1 MGFKDLRIQL
11 LLRMSLLTA
20 LIGLWF
26 FILFRHPLPFS
37 LGLVGLL
44 IVGLI
49 WELLHFLNRSN
60 RELKRFLE
68 AIRFHDHSTRFELAQ
83 FGPSFRALESEFQNL
98 LKELKG
104 SRDQQHSQEEWMA
117 LILQQ
122 INLGIIVVNGK
133 DQIFMMNEKAREILR
148 IPAFT
153 SWQRLR
159 EKRPAL
165 ARAVRDF
172 SVLGRTSFRM
182 EQGQQSE
189 ELLLDIDQI
198 TLKGE
203 RYHLLS
209 LSDLRN
215 EIEQKEIDAWHKLIR
230 ILAHEVMNSVTPVA
244 SLSETL
250 LQMLQDDKGRT
261 KTVDQLDQEDL
272 EDIRE
277 ALQTVVRRSK
287 GMLSFVEDYR
297 KLTRLPAPHLE
308 TVSIQGLFKDL
319 EHLLQKDYQ
328 QDGIT
333 LQFELPQKRLAI
345 QADQK
350 MIEQTLLNLVKN
362 AYAALRESGRGK
374 EIVLSAIMED
384 ERVVI
389 TVRDDGPGIPE
400 AVLPQ
405 IFIPFYSTR
414 KNGTGIGLT
423 LSKNIMKL
431 HRGDL
436 RVQSVE
442 GEGSVFKLLFN
453 EV

>member
-11 LLRMSLLTA
+11 LIRVSLLAT

-26 FILFRHPLPFS
+26 FVFFRHPLPFS

-44 IVGLI
+44 ILGLL
-49 WELLHFLNRSN
+49 WELLHYLNRSN

-68 AIRFHDHSTRFELAQ
+68 AIRFHDHSTRFEIGSL
-83 FGPSFRALESEFQNL
+83 GPSFAGLEAEFQAL

-104 SRDQQHSQEEWMA
+104 SRVQQHSQEELMA

-122 INLGIIVVNGK
+122 INLGILVVDGS
-133 DQIFMMNEKAREILR
+133 DHIYLMNEKAREILN

-165 ARAVRDF
+165 ARAANHFRT
-172 SVLGRTSFRM
+172 LGRSSFSM
-182 EQGQQSE
+182 EQGEQRE
-189 ELLLDIDQI
+189 EILLDVDQI

-203 RYHLLS
+203 QFHLLS

-215 EIEQKEIDAWHKLIR
+215 EIEQKEIEAWHKLIR

-244 SLSETL
+244 SLSETI
-250 LQMLQDDKGRT
+250 LQMMQGEPGRT
-261 KTVDQLDQEDL
+261 KSLEAFTQEDL
-272 EDIRE
+272 DDIRE
-277 ALQTVVRRSK
+277 ALHTVVRRSK
-287 GMLSFVEDYR
+287 GMLNFVEDYR
-297 KLTRLPAPHLE
+297 KLTRLPAPNME
-308 TVSIQGLFKDL
+308 KVAVEGLFKDL
-319 EHLLQKDYQ
+319 EQLMRKDYQ
-328 QDGIT
+328 NDGIA
-333 LQFELPQKRLAI
+333 LKVALPQKRLAI
-345 QADQK
+345 QADRK

-362 AYAALRESGRGK
+362 AHAAIRESGQGS
-374 EIVLSAIMED
+374 EILLKAVMEN
-384 ERVVI
+384 EGVVI
-389 TVRDDGPGIPE
+389 SVSDDGPGIAQE
-400 AVLPQ
+400 VLPQ

-436 RVQSVE
+436 RVQSTE
-442 GEGSVFKLLFN
+442 GQGALFKLLFK
-453 EV
+453 ES